1 MISVLSGG
9 TGTPKLLQGLKE
21 VVNPSDLTIIVNTLE
36 NDYFSGVYVSADI
49 DTVLYTMSD
58 MINDELWYG
67 VKNDTFITHD
77 RLEEIGCPELLRIGD
92 IDRATK
98 IQKTQLM
105 EKYGLKKACEIQAR
119 NMGIASNIIP
129 MSEEDSD
136 IKIVTDIGELEFH
149 DFLIKHQSNPEVL
162 DLKFSNVNPAEGIIE
177 SIKNSQAVII
187 GPSNPITSISPIL
200 EFDSVQN
207 VIKVL
212 EYFKKVLAQKIVSKI
227 PWLKP
232 VKDDEKLLSLES
244 ELKRNIVDNFA
255 VINISQLEIIGVSEV
270 FSGTEVQYKL
280 SYNRKSKVVNCIDE
294 QELKKFCDEF
304 GFNYTDVVLDINVKI
319 DNEQKV
325 YKVKDIIDYVSERE
339 KCVLSKGKWYIYNSD
354 YIEYLESSLGELD
367 CFEYDPKLDFTYKM
381 YDEFILEKEKKT
393 KEDKDV

>member
-21 VVNPSDLTIIVNTLE
+21 VVDPSDLTIIVNTLE

-200 EFDSVQN
+200 SLEGVRDALMETFVIAVSPIIGSDSVSGPASKFMKALDIEVSSVGIASLYKDFLD
-207 VIKVL
+207 VIVIDDKD
-212 EYFKKVLAQKIVSKI
+212 EDKKVEANQIINKVIVTNTIMNNLDAKKNLA
-227 PWLKP
+227 
-232 VKDDEKLLSLES
+232 
-244 ELKRNIVDNFA
+244 
-255 VINISQLEIIGVSEV
+255 EIIID
-270 FSGTEVQYKL
+270 
-280 SYNRKSKVVNCIDE
+280 CIP
-294 QELKKFCDEF
+294 
-304 GFNYTDVVLDINVKI
+304 Y
-319 DNEQKV
+319 
-325 YKVKDIIDYVSERE
+325 
-339 KCVLSKGKWYIYNSD
+339 
-354 YIEYLESSLGELD
+354 
-367 CFEYDPKLDFTYKM
+367 
-381 YDEFILEKEKKT
+381 
-393 KEDKDV
+393 